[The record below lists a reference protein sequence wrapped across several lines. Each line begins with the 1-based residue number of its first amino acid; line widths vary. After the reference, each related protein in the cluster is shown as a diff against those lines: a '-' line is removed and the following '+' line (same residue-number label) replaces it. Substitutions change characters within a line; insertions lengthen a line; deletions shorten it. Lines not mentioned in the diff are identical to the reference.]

1 MTTSNMNIP
10 AGWQI
15 KKLGECVSIFGGYA
29 YSSQYCTSMG
39 IKWLKISNV
48 GKGKLEKSEFDYLPI
63 EYKYSTKNYLLK
75 KGDIVMALTR
85 PITDNKLKI
94 TYIDDD
100 EYLLNQRVGKL
111 LFSDN
116 SLPSFMY
123 AKLTSPE
130 IVWYIS
136 SLLIGTDPPNLTGDV
151 LNQINILLPPLA
163 EQEKIAKILSVWDE
177 EIEKVAKLIEL
188 KKLQKKG
195 LMQRLLTGKTR
206 LPVFTR
212 PWKTVKLG
220 EIGKTYTGLSG
231 KNSSDF
237 GSGFPFI
244 TYMNIYLN
252 NQIKNDQFEFVN
264 IKENENQNVVKY
276 GDIFFTTSSETPDEV
291 GFASVL
297 LFNPEVNTYLNSFC
311 FGFRLNDF
319 ETLLPEFASFYFRSE
334 DVRKI
339 MLKLA
344 QGATRF
350 NLSKN
355 ELMKEKITIPSD
367 ITEQKAI
374 TDVLQSCDLEIEKLK
389 TKLDLLKLQKKG
401 LMQQL
406 LTGKIRVKINK

>member
-1 MTTSNMNIP
+1 MNKLNQKIP
-10 AGWQI
+10 EEWSFLEFNKIATLRKNKYTPTIDEHLKCLELEHFEKGTGC
-15 KKLGECVSIFGGYA
+15 LNGYIDSA
-29 YSSQYCTSMG
+29 QQS
-39 IKWLKISNV
+39 
-48 GKGKLEKSEFDYLPI
+48 
-63 EYKYSTKNYLLK
+63 STKNVFK
-75 KGDIVMALTR
+75 
-85 PITDNKLKI
+85 
-94 TYIDDD
+94 
-100 EYLLNQRVGKL
+100 
-111 LFSDN
+111 S
-116 SLPSFMY
+116 
-123 AKLTSPE
+123 
-130 IVWYIS
+130 
-136 SLLIGTDPPNLTGDV
+136 GDV
-151 LNQINILLPPLA
+151 LFGKLRPYLKKFNRPNFDGVCSTEIWVLNGLNTCKNSYLYLLIQTNKFSNICNVATGTHMPRADWNFVESIPFLLPPLA
-163 EQEKIAKILSVWDE
+163 EQEKIAEILSVWDE
-177 EIEKVAKLIEL
+177 AIEKLSGLIEQ
-188 KKLQKKG
+188 KKLLKKG
-195 LMQRLLTGKTR
+195 LMQKLLTGKTR
-206 LPVFTR
+206 LSGFTQ

-264 IKENENQNVVKY
+264 IKENENQNAVKY

-374 TDVLQSCDLEIEKLK
+374 ADILQSCDLEIEKLK

-406 LTGKIRVKINK
+406 LTGKIRVKVDK

>member
-1 MTTSNMNIP
+1 MSNFSYP
-10 AGWQI
+10 YDWQI
-15 KKLGECVSIFGGYA
+15 VNLEDICFINKLSVSENTNDFYFKYIDLSSVDNGRIFFPNDF
-29 YSSQYCTSMG
+29 
-39 IKWLKISNV
+39 INF
-48 GKGKLEKSEFDYLPI
+48 KSAPSRARR
-63 EYKYSTKNYLLK
+63 KVKN
-75 KGDIVMALTR
+75 GDILLATVR
-85 PITDNKLKI
+85 PNLKGFA
-94 TYIDDD
+94 YIDFNAD
-100 EYLLNQRVGKL
+100 EFICSTGFAVLTPKDEICGKYVYYN
-111 LFSDN
+111 LFSN
-116 SLPSFMY
+116 SF
-123 AKLTSPE
+123 
-130 IVWYIS
+130 
-136 SLLIGTDPPNLTGDV
+136 D
-151 LNQINILLPPLA
+151 NQINNLLVGSNFPAINSSDVAMLKIPLPPLS
-163 EQEKIAKILSVWDE
+163 EQEKIAEILSCWDE
-177 EIEKVAKLIEL
+177 AIEKVSSLISL
-188 KKLQKKG
+188 KEKQKKG

-206 LPVFTR
+206 LPGFTQ

-264 IKENENQNVVKY
+264 IKENENQNAIKY

-367 ITEQKAI
+367 IAEQKAI
-374 TDVLQSCDLEIEKLK
+374 ADVLQSCDLEIEKLK

-406 LTGKIRVKINK
+406 LTGKIRVKVDK

>member
-1 MTTSNMNIP
+1 MTISNMNIP

-15 KKLGECVSIFGGYA
+15 KKLAECVSIFGGYA
-29 YSSQYCTSMG
+29 YSSQDCTSMG

-116 SLPSFMY
+116 SLPNFMY

-151 LNQINILLPPLA
+151 LNQINILLPPLP
-163 EQEKIAKILSVWDE
+163 EQEKIAEILSCWDE
-177 EIEKVAKLIEL
+177 AIEKVSDLIEQ
-188 KKLQKKG
+188 KKLLKKG
-195 LMQRLLTGKTR
+195 LMQKLLTGKTR
-206 LPVFTR
+206 LSGFTQ
-212 PWKTVKLG
+212 PWKEVKLG
-220 EIGKTYTGLSG
+220 EICNIKKGQQLNKLDMEKNADYPVLNGGVDFSGYTTEYNTKANTITISEGG
-231 KNSSDF
+231 NSCGFVNFIKQDF
-237 GSGFPFI
+237 WAGGHCYVIDNIQISKEFLFQSLKLKEVQIMCLRVGSGLP
-244 TYMNIYLN
+244 NIQLPSL
-252 NQIKNDQFEFVN
+252 K
-264 IKENENQNVVKY
+264 KY
-276 GDIFFTTSSETPDEV
+276 
-291 GFASVL
+291 
-297 LFNPEVNTYLNSFC
+297 
-311 FGFRLNDF
+311 
-319 ETLLPEFASFYFRSE
+319 
-334 DVRKI
+334 
-339 MLKLA
+339 
-344 QGATRF
+344 
-350 NLSKN
+350 
-355 ELMKEKITIPSD
+355 KITIPSD
-367 ITEQKAI
+367 IAEQKAI
-374 TDVLQSCDLEIEKLK
+374 ADILSTADDEIEKLK

-406 LTGKIRVKINK
+406 LTGKIRVKVDK